1 MILINPSPT
10 RLTNVFIHRK
20 AILETVNNSQ
30 TIVRST
36 RGGLGPQPGTAA
48 ATRYYVQLSFT
59 YFFEFVSIPPN
70 FYIFYSLIHLVLTRL
85 SNVEKP
91 FKKIRVFHWVCLGII
106 SGLALVSWSLIPAM
120 FAKNDKGEY
129 LVYDIED
136 AQTYVN
142 SAFFIVAWVA
152 AWENM
157 GWTIFLAIKTVRN
170 RGKWMVSRVCS
181 TVWTMTDSACFL

>member
-1 MILINPSPT
+1 M
-10 RLTNVFIHRK
+10 
-20 AILETVNNSQ
+20 
-30 TIVRST
+30 IVRST
-36 RGGLGPQPGTAA
+36 RGGEGPQPDTAA

-59 YFFEFVSIPPN
+59 SFFEFVSIPPN

-91 FKKIRVFHWVCLGII
+91 FKKVRIFHWVCLGII
-106 SGLALVSWSLIPAM
+106 SGLALVSWSLISAM
-120 FAKNDKGEY
+120 YAKYNKGEY
-129 LVYDIED
+129 LVHDIGD

-142 SAFFIVAWVA
+142 SVFFILAWVA

-157 GWTIFLAIKTVRN
+157 GWTLFLAIKTVRN

-181 TVWTMTDSACFL
+181 RFGQ